1 LLRFRRADPHT
12 PSQQRRMGGSVMSKV
27 EVARRG
33 LLLGA
38 LAAPVVAQAQGS
50 RDGGAWP
57 QRPVRVIIPWPPG
70 GGADT
75 VGRILFAR
83 VGETLGQNF
92 IIENRAGA
100 TGTIG
105 AAAAARA
112 TPDGYTV
119 LYDATGQAINPF
131 LMPSMPFDVRR
142 DFEMVFLA
150 AVVPNLLVVTPSVAV
165 RTVADVIQLA
175 RATPGGLNWASSGNG
190 SAQHMALEL
199 FRQMTRLPITHVPY
213 RGGGPALT
221 DVIGGQINFFFS
233 NASASTGHVLSGAL
247 RAVGHSGAGRLAS
260 LPGVPPVADTLPG
273 FEAYEW
279 NGAFMPR
286 GTPAEVVQRLNAAM
300 NEAIAHPPVAERLAS
315 LNVGTRRNTP
325 AEFRAFL
332 EGELTKWERVIR
344 EGNIRIE

>member
-1 LLRFRRADPHT
+1 MSFANTARRA
-12 PSQQRRMGGSVMSKV
+12 V
-27 EVARRG
+27 
-33 LLLGA
+33 LLGA
-38 LAAPVVAQAQGS
+38 LAVPVLAAPGVLRAQA
-50 RDGGAWP
+50 AWP

-83 VGETLGQNF
+83 VSETLGQNF
-92 IIENRAGA
+92 VIENRPGA
-100 TGTIG
+100 TGSIG
-105 AAAAARA
+105 AAAAARSPA
-112 TPDGYTV
+112 DGYTV
-119 LYDATGQAINPF
+119 LYDATGLSINPF
-131 LMPSMPFDVRR
+131 LMPNMPFDIRR
-142 DFEMVFLA
+142 DFETVFLA
-150 AVVPNLLVVTPSVAV
+150 AVVPNLLVVTPTVPV
-165 RTVADVIQLA
+165 RTVQDVIALA

-199 FRQMTRLPITHVPY
+199 FRQMTGIQVNHVPY

-233 NASASTGHVLSGAL
+233 NASASTGHVRSGAL
-247 RAVGHSGAGRLAS
+247 RAVAHSGTGRLGT
-260 LPGVPPVADTLPG
+260 LPDVPAVAETLPG

-279 NGAFMPR
+279 NGAFVPR

-300 NEAIAHPPVAERLAS
+300 NDAIAHPPVAERLAG

-325 AEFRAFL
+325 EQFRAFL

>member
-1 LLRFRRADPHT
+1 MSIITTARRA
-12 PSQQRRMGGSVMSKV
+12 
-27 EVARRG
+27 

-38 LAAPVVAQAQGS
+38 LAAPAVVHAQ
-50 RDGGAWP
+50 GAWP

-83 VGETLGQNF
+83 VAEILGQNF
-92 IIENRAGA
+92 IIENRPGA

-105 AAAAARA
+105 ANAAVRSAA
-112 TPDGYTV
+112 DGYTL
-119 LYDATGQAINPF
+119 LYDATGLSINPF
-131 LMPSMPFDVRR
+131 LMPHIPFDVRR
-142 DFEMVFLA
+142 DLVPVFLS
-150 AVVPNLLVVTPSVAV
+150 AVVPNLLVVTPSVQV
-165 RTVADVIQLA
+165 RTVQDVIALA
-175 RATPGGLNWASSGNG
+175 RNTPGGLNWAFSGNG

-199 FRQMTRLPITHVPY
+199 FRQMTQLPLTHVPY

-233 NASASTGHVLSGAL
+233 NASASTGHVQSGAL

-260 LPGVPPVADTLPG
+260 LPDVPAVAETLPG

-279 NGAFMPR
+279 NGAFVPR

-300 NEAIAHPPVAERLAS
+300 NEAIAHPAVAERLAG

-325 AEFRAFL
+325 DEFRAFL
-332 EGELTKWERVIR
+332 EAELSKWERVIR
-344 EGNIRIE
+344 EGNIRLD